1 MNIQERI
8 YADAQKASGLK
19 VGDMVKV
26 VDPKMGLDDYWF
38 SEWEWTREKETM
50 VGEVY
55 KILEVLDYGINVGN
69 RIFPYFALQKLTYE
83 EAQELSGLKVG
94 DWVKI
99 TRKAKDGENGWE
111 NNWLLP
117 ADENINKIGIIRNIH
132 GNKGIEVF
140 ASNGINNTDT
150 IGYKYPFFVLEKVP
164 TPEQKPEPEKN
175 FNDHNFKPF
184 DKVLVRDYDTETWKC
199 DFFSCIGD
207 RNYRCVSGF
216 YLQCIPYEGNE
227 YLVGTT
233 LI

>member
-8 YADAQKASGLK
+8 YVDAQKASGLK
-19 VGDMVKV
+19 VGDMVRV
-26 VDPKMGLDDYWF
+26 VDPKMGLNDYWF
-38 SEWEWTREKETM
+38 SEWGWTCEKETM

-94 DWVKI
+94 DWIKI
-99 TRKAKDGENGWE
+99 VRKAIPYENGWE
-111 NNWLLP
+111 SFWSDDMSANIGKTCQIDLIDARLGMR
-117 ADENINKIGIIRNIH
+117 AVCEDE
-132 GNKGIEVF
+132 E
-140 ASNGINNTDT
+140 S
-150 IGYKYPFFVLEKVP
+150 GYFYPFFVLEKVP
-164 TPEQKPEPEKN
+164 TPEQKLEPEKD

-207 RNYRCVSGF
+207 RNYRCISGF
-216 YLQCIPYEGNE
+216 YYQCIPYEGNE

>member
-8 YADAQKASGLK
+8 YVDAQKASGLK
-19 VGDMVKV
+19 VGDMVRV
-26 VDPKMGLDDYWF
+26 VDPKMGLNDYWF
-38 SEWEWTREKETM
+38 SEWGWTCEKETM

-94 DWVKI
+94 DWIKI
-99 TRKAKDGENGWE
+99 ARKAISHENGWGDD
-111 NNWLLP
+111 WVYGMSCKVGKTGQ
-117 ADENINKIGIIRNIH
+117 INEIDARRGMMV
-132 GNKGIEVF
+132 VF
-140 ASNGINNTDT
+140 EGEESGHF
-150 IGYKYPFFVLEKVP
+150 YPFFVLEKVP
-164 TPEQKPEPEKN
+164 TSEQKSESEKN
-175 FNDHNFKPF
+175 FNGHNFKPF

-207 RNYRCVSGF
+207 KNYRCVSGF

-227 YLVGTT
+227 HLCGTKYMPEE
-233 LI
+233 